1 MPINYMVLRACKKYY
16 WNIESEPH
24 RKQVHELY
32 RVLREKL
39 INAVERNYEKTG
51 YLFENYIEGEGNRGY
66 PFYGWTSLIANIM
79 TEDY

>member
-1 MPINYMVLRACKKYY
+1 M
-16 WNIESEPH
+16 
-24 RKQVHELY
+24 Y

-39 INAVERNYEKTG
+39 IGAVEKNYKKSG

>member
-16 WNIESEPH
+16 WDIEETTE
-24 RKQVHELY
+24 RDQVRELY

-39 INAVERNYEKTG
+39 IGAVEKNYKKSG

>member
-16 WNIESEPH
+16 WNIGSEPH
-24 RKQVHELY
+24 REQVHNLYNEL
-32 RVLREKL
+32 RQRL
-39 INAVERNYEKTG
+39 IHTVKRNYEKTG

-66 PFYGWTSLIANIM
+66 PFYGWTSLIANII